1 MTTATTP
8 DIRTLEQWRR
18 ARLLTLR
25 GLASKSGLSYRTLS
39 YVQNG
44 KQTPGFDTIRRL
56 ASALDVSPEQIAEC
70 RVPMGLTEVK
80 R

>member
-1 MTTATTP
+1 MTTTTL
-8 DIRTLEQWRR
+8 DIRTLDQWRR

-25 GLASKSGLSYRTLS
+25 ELAAKAGLSYRTLS

-56 ASALDVSPEQIAEC
+56 AAALGVEPEQIADC
-70 RVPMGLTEVK
+70 RVVMGLEEG